1 MTQQTIKDAA
11 NSYESKQTKNISEV
25 EVVRTDMELREE
37 VFKEGTPD
45 EFKVNI
51 TTIDGQEYRIP
62 DSVLKSLKS
71 ILESKPNLKTFQVK
85 KTGTG
90 MNTSYIVVPLD

>member
-1 MTQQTIKDAA
+1 MVTIKEAA
-11 NSYESKQTKNISEV
+11 MTYESKQTKNIAEIEV
-25 EVVRTDMELREE
+25 IKTDLEIREE

-51 TTIDGQEYRIP
+51 TTINGEDYRVP
-62 DSVLKSLKS
+62 DSVLKDLKT
-71 ILESKPNLKTFQVK
+71 ILESRPNLKTFQVK

-90 MNTSYIVVPLD
+90 MNTNYVVIPLD